1 MQVMPDFSDS
11 DSDFESLPRKV
22 QKLEA
27 ETLTSVKEK
36 PEVCI
41 DLVNDENS
49 VIKELKDVTA
59 RIELIEEGLNRSL
72 DIFEDLE
79 RVRRISSCL
88 EDKNRSLE
96 RSLEEVKTF
105 LSCIICKSV
114 AQFPWL
120 ITSCCAVLMCKICAE
135 RWIVLDST
143 CPHCRAVISIDDSL
157 LVNEIKSVSELVSK
171 LVSSE
176 DD

>member
-1 MQVMPDFSDS
+1 MPDFSDS
-11 DSDFESLPRKV
+11 DSDFESLLPRKV

-27 ETLTSVKEK
+27 ASSVKAK

-49 VIKELKDVTA
+49 VIKDLKDVTT
-59 RIELIEEGLNRSL
+59 RIEMIEEGLNRSL
-72 DIFEDLE
+72 DNYEEIE

-96 RSLEEVKTF
+96 RSLDEVKTF

-120 ITSCCAVLMCKICAE
+120 ITSCCAVLMCKTCAE
-135 RWIVLDST
+135 RWIVLDSS
-143 CPHCRAVISIDDSL
+143 CPHCRAVISIDDSV
-157 LVNEIKSVSELVSK
+157 LVNDIKSVSELVSK
-171 LVSSE
+171 LASS
-176 DD
+176 DND